1 MNWTSYGVRP
11 MPESEPARSGL
22 PLFEQFYLNLFFKI
36 DCSIRSDKSALAEFE
51 ASSRDILQVVDS
63 NDLGV
68 LSQEILLPRLQ
79 GLQDSSRNWS
89 VLMVLDHLAT
99 VNKAI
104 MDTIRSLRSGSHP
117 FEEIALAN
125 FQPDENAG
133 ADAIEKFRET
143 NRRYWSFAKSH
154 QPLRTGLTHLHPWFG
169 ELDGHAWHC
178 LAAAHQKIH
187 RRQIYKILATIGI
200 A

>member
-1 MNWTSYGVRP
+1 
-11 MPESEPARSGL
+11 MPESEHAGTGL
-22 PLFEQFYLNLFFKI
+22 PAFEQFYLNLFFKI
-36 DCSIRSDKSALAEFE
+36 GCSVTSDQSALSGFE
-51 ASSRDILQVVDS
+51 ASSRDILEIVDS
-63 NDLGV
+63 NDIGL
-68 LSQEILLPRLQ
+68 LSQEILIPRLQ
-79 GLQDSSRNWS
+79 GMQDSSRNWS
-89 VLMVLDHLAT
+89 VLMVLEHLAI

-104 MDTIRSLRSGSHP
+104 METIRSLRSGSQP
-117 FEEIALAN
+117 FGKIVLAN

-133 ADAIEKFRET
+133 SEAIERFRET

-187 RRQIYKILATIGI
+187 RRQIYKILAMIGV